1 MAITVAFAV
10 HCLGD
15 AGASGDGLR
24 SEEGS
29 LLSSI
34 KSPIVVIDSCQIQKR
49 FGSRRERQQ
58 ALFESQP
65 ITRAGEQG
73 EDSAMEA
80 TSERNTPDRPDTS
93 GEARHEPAS
102 SNQVRTINLALQGGG
117 AHGAFTWGVLD
128 RLLDEKDLAF
138 EGLSATSAGAMN
150 AAAFAYGLAVDGR
163 EGARKALAGYWR
175 RVSDAARLG
184 PLQPNPIDRMLADH
198 KLTWSPIF
206 TLIDFVTRVLSPYQ
220 FNPANYNPLR
230 DVVEQSINFEVLKR
244 ADCPVKLFL
253 SATNVRTGKVKI
265 FAGTE
270 ISVSAVMASACLPT
284 MFHAV
289 EIDGEAYWD
298 GGYMGNPALFPL
310 IYNCESTDIVTVH
323 INPLFRK
330 EIPRAAGDILNR
342 INEISFNSSLMR
354 EMRAVSFVTKLIAQN
369 RIVDGGLRPVRIH
382 SIADDEFM
390 GALSPTSKYNADWDF
405 LVFLRD
411 QGRKCAGDWLAK
423 NFVKLGVESSI
434 DVDQVYL

>member
-1 MAITVAFAV
+1 
-10 HCLGD
+10 
-15 AGASGDGLR
+15 
-24 SEEGS
+24 
-29 LLSSI
+29 
-34 KSPIVVIDSCQIQKR
+34 
-49 FGSRRERQQ
+49 
-58 ALFESQP
+58 
-65 ITRAGEQG
+65 
-73 EDSAMEA
+73 MEA
-80 TSERNTPDRPDTS
+80 TSEGKSAARPDAS
-93 GEARHEPAS
+93 GEAGHEPAFS
-102 SNQVRTINLALQGGG
+102 TRVRTINLALQGGG

-128 RLLDEKDLAF
+128 RLLDENELAF

-163 EGARKALAGYWR
+163 EGARKALAGYWK
-175 RVSDAARLG
+175 RVSDAAKLG
-184 PLQPNPIDRMLADH
+184 PLQPNPIDRMLGDH

-230 DVVEQSINFEVLKR
+230 DVVEQSINFDVLKR
-244 ADCPVKLFL
+244 PDCPVKLFL

-270 ISVSAVMASACLPT
+270 ISASAVMASACLPT

-310 IYNCESTDIVTVH
+310 IYNCESADIVTVH

-330 EIPRAAGDILNR
+330 EVPRAAGDILNR

-354 EMRAVSFVTKLIAQN
+354 EMRAVSFVTKLITQK
-369 RIVDGGLRPVRIH
+369 RIVDGGLKRVLIY
-382 SIADDEFM
+382 SIAADEFM

-405 LVFLRD
+405 LIFLRD
-411 QGRKCAGDWLAK
+411 QGRKCAGDWIAK
-423 NFVKLGVESSI
+423 NFVKLGVQSSI
-434 DVDQVYL
+434 DVDQLYL